1 MSRKHVVVILTLA
14 TASAWSACTIYD
26 KSLLLALPTEGDDG
40 GTTDGGTTDGAIEAG
55 TPEAGC
61 QLFAPPS
68 PPAAND
74 GSGNVD
80 VLFAMSAFRLVPDGT
95 ASVNHPRAPVP
106 IDIDQRCTCPGAASC
121 TSPAAKPDCDVDGGG
136 DDATGDL
143 WSTFATLA
151 PSQFNDDSLNTGLRL
166 GYNGTLFRVRNYNG
180 SNNDT
185 QVTLI
190 AYESPG
196 TVGVETKMA
205 ASPKYDGT
213 DVWTVNPASL
223 VGGIGVDAG
232 AGCEGNDTICLPLVY
247 DTKAYVSNGTLVAH
261 ISLTVTAGDVNTR
274 LRVALSDVVLVAP
287 LIFDGKSY
295 RVDEGQFAGRWALPD
310 FLGALQS
317 VPDPLDGTQGLC
329 GASTTYG
336 NVKQMGCEKRDVM
349 SAQAKDNTGAQCNA
363 LSLTVS
369 FSAVQAHLGPVFQ
382 PPPPAE
388 RCGAGYSDSC
398 P

>member
-1 MSRKHVVVILTLA
+1 MERRRAAGILTLA
-14 TASAWSACTIYD
+14 AACAWSACAIYD
-26 KSLLLALPTEGDDG
+26 KSLLLAAPSEGDEAGTADG
-40 GTTDGGTTDGAIEAG
+40 GGADGAIEAG
-55 TPEAGC
+55 RRDAGC
-61 QLFAPPS
+61 QIFAPPP
-68 PPAAND
+68 PPAKDDA
-74 GSGNVD
+74 SGNVD
-80 VLFAMSAFRLVPDGT
+80 VVFAMSAFRLVPGGT
-95 ASVNHPRAPVP
+95 ASVNHPGAPVP
-106 IDIDQRCTCPGAASC
+106 MDIDQRCTCPGPPSC
-121 TSPAAKPDCDVDGGG
+121 TSPAAKPDCDTDGGG

-143 WSTFATLA
+143 WATFAALA

-166 GYNGTLFRVRNYNG
+166 GYNGTLIRLRNYNG
-180 SNNDT
+180 AKNDT

-213 DVWTVNPASL
+213 DVWTVNPTSL
-223 VGGIGVDAG
+223 VAGTGADAG
-232 AGCEGNDTICLPLVY
+232 AGCEGNDTICLPLIY
-247 DTKAYVSNGTLVAH
+247 DTNAYVSNGVVVAH

-329 GASTTYG
+329 GASSTYG
-336 NVKQMGCEKRDVM
+336 NVKQMACEKRDVV
-349 SAQAKDNTGAQCNA
+349 SAQAKDNMGAECDA
-363 LSLTVS
+363 LSVTVS
-369 FSAVQAHLGPVFQ
+369 FSAVEAHLGPIFQ
-382 PPPPAE
+382 PPPPAQ
-388 RCGAGYSDSC
+388 RCGAGYSDRC